1 MVSSLGSFDE
11 KVAWGQ
17 HATKALKVQT
27 PSGFVFA
34 SRTASTPSSPIC
46 FFRVC
51 AANSMPPPPTMT
63 PTMTALDSLADA
75 TAFPSTRQSPSTSG
89 FLIKAARQL
98 QAVTDKLSLKH
109 GRCRSQKPVLL
120 AEGLWDAEAEG
131 RDHQPDHAWSLLLTW
146 TLPLGVRDDGSEGS
160 LAQPFQ
166 CGTLHARISRATKN
180 PLGSTPWVSV
190 FEGQCQGSHPSE
202 SEERHDQD
210 DLLKLWPYPAIAM
223 GLVSDIGAAMEQSWE
238 KHPVCTGG

>member
-1 MVSSLGSFDE
+1 
-11 KVAWGQ
+11 
-17 HATKALKVQT
+17 
-27 PSGFVFA
+27 
-34 SRTASTPSSPIC
+34 
-46 FFRVC
+46 
-51 AANSMPPPPTMT
+51 
-63 PTMTALDSLADA
+63 MTALESLADA
-75 TAFPSTRQSPSTSG
+75 TAFPSTRPSTSC

-109 GRCRSQKPVLL
+109 GRCLSQRPVLL

-131 RDHQPDHAWSLLLTW
+131 CDHRPDHAWSLLLTW
-146 TLPLGVRDDGSEGS
+146 TLPLGVRRDVSDGSPDPS
-160 LAQPFQ
+160 Q

-190 FEGQCQGSHPSE
+190 FEGQCQGSLPTE
-202 SEERHDQD
+202 SEERHDTHDQD
-210 DLLKLWPYPAIAM
+210 ELLKLWLYPAIAM